1 MLLSPLPCLCNIKQT
16 LTTMTPTIGFTNKY
30 YTLWN
35 VSNPYTVDNGYYTET
50 KQDYQYI
57 QNLSF
62 DFDVAKQKMNE
73 QYGEREWD
81 INLEVRGKTQSFSKS
96 LSIKY
101 NEGVFLFGK
110 YKGSSFEEI
119 NDFDYKQW
127 YWESTKD
134 TDKFSQ
140 ELHDELQLIGGIVK
154 WKDEWITLNGFEKM
168 VDNLIN
174 AIDRDMY
181 DSGHFHTEG
190 EKVTLYLELSNSF
203 SKYTHFGIMYT
214 DVFIDKDTFR
224 IYRYEGSKYHN
235 LNQGDTVKITGT
247 VKHVS
252 YYNNYHDKV
261 VEYTKL
267 VRPQIKKV

>member
-1 MLLSPLPCLCNIKQT
+1 
-16 LTTMTPTIGFTNKY
+16 MTPTIGFTNKY

-35 VSNPYTVDNGYYTET
+35 VSKPYTVDNGYYTET

-57 QNLSF
+57 QNLSY
-62 DFDVAKQKMNE
+62 DFDDAKQKMTE
-73 QYGEREWD
+73 QYGGRDWNVD
-81 INLEVRGKTQSFSKS
+81 LDLRGKSQSFSKS

-101 NEGVFLFGK
+101 NKGVFLFGK
-110 YKGSSFEEI
+110 YQGSSFDEI

-134 TDKFSQ
+134 TEKFSQ
-140 ELHDELQLIGGIVK
+140 RLHDELQLIGGIVK
-154 WKDEWITLNGFEKM
+154 WKDEWVTLNSFEKII
-168 VDNLIN
+168 DNLID

-190 EKVTLYLELSNSF
+190 EKVTLDLVFKSHTA
-203 SKYTHFGIMYT
+203 KQTHFGLMNKYHF
-214 DVFIDKDTFR
+214 VDKNTHRNYF
-224 IYRYEGSKYHN
+224 YEGSRDIDIEPSD
-235 LNQGDTVKITGT
+235 LVTLTGT

-267 VRPQIKKV
+267 VRPTIKKI